1 VNKAFKKTIQKLIL
15 FLSLLSPHAVL
26 ATTGLGSL
34 APLQTLIL
42 ALAIFFV
49 WFWIIFIINKTY
61 KKDNEKILK
70 YKKEFVDKPKL
81 SLIDTLMIIHF
92 LLAIIFIMIGFIEVK
107 PSYLIQF
114 QYIYFSFAYI
124 LIFSSITFK
133 VRSKAWGI
141 VFTIPTLLGFVVWTI
156 VMQINASHSVSHYY
170 YFIYSNLTIVN
181 ISIIFY
187 SIYMCLF
194 LLKIQKD
201 YFK

>member
-1 VNKAFKKTIQKLIL
+1 VNKAHKKTIQNLIL
-15 FLSLLSPHAVL
+15 FLSLFSPHVVL

-42 ALAIFFV
+42 ALVIFFV

-81 SLIDTLMIIHF
+81 SLIDALMIIHF

-107 PSYLIQF
+107 APYLIHF
-114 QYIYFSFAYI
+114 QYIYFSFAYF

-141 VFTIPTLLGFVVWTI
+141 FFTIPTLLAFVVWTI
-156 VMQINASHSVSHYY
+156 IMQINASHSVSHYY
-170 YFIYSNLTIVN
+170 HFIYSNLTIVN

-187 SIYMCLF
+187 SIYLCYI